1 MSVLVL
7 VGDLREAGGCGCGNI
22 VGAWVRHA
30 AGPRAHNTTC
40 QIRIRTEFEVYDW
53 EVGEVERHFGLGGVE
68 ELRPIIIPYL
78 DRSRERFKVGMY
90 KGVRCESF

>member
-53 EVGEVERHFGLGGVE
+53 EAGEVERRFGLGGG
-68 ELRPIIIPYL
+68 LWSYA
-78 DRSRERFKVGMY
+78 RSLFLIWIDQGRGLKVGMY
-90 KGVRCESF
+90 KV